1 MDVVKAQPTDA
12 SFRDFLEA
20 VKRQRWVV
28 IISLVV
34 AAGAGLAAIL
44 LVEPTYQSS
53 TRIVV
58 EGRSGQQAAPV
69 NTQDP
74 LFKVTAPI
82 VTDIPT
88 QLEQIQSGVVVSN
101 AVQTVIGRDAS
112 LTPKEPG
119 DPEVSARQVGLTNV
133 IEVTV
138 TSSNGELARRVA
150 DQLPETYKT
159 LVVDRNSAEL
169 RQAIVFL
176 DGLQE
181 KAKTSLAEAETQLG
195 KFLLDNKLSPS
206 ETEAVDRSAVEIRA
220 EQEYNATLTEF
231 DSETEYLRQVKSERD
246 KLPKTIPNQ
255 TVEKNI
261 DQIQAA
267 NQKLSDLKSERDRVS
282 QIFDDRAVEFKQID
296 AQVKSQ
302 ESYIASL
309 PKVLDN
315 QRVVRNPALQL
326 YDDKIAESQARMKAA
341 EARVTQR
348 KRVWDEARA
357 RLQKYSELR
366 DKIAGLR
373 RQVELL
379 KADLDNTSR
388 SSQQL
393 KVYENSIRNP
403 VEIIQLPTEPKRNK
417 PNPPLYIGFA
427 LVGGLVIAF
436 IITIVRDRLEDK
448 ITTLDQAYRIAN
460 APTLGYVP
468 PRAFGKAARKSNA
481 LPSRVMENYR
491 IVRSNVLFSLTERPF
506 KSMMITS
513 TGAGEGKSEVA
524 SNLAIAMAG
533 TGKSVLLVDA
543 NMHRPAV
550 HERFSLE
557 RGPGLS
563 DLLSNQQDLATV
575 TRAAE
580 IEGLHLITAGSGE
593 VSLADGLG
601 SGAMQKM
608 YREMVERYDLVI
620 FDTPAMLPRSDALS
634 LSATV
639 DTVVFVVKPGATTKT
654 LMRYCIELL
663 RHAHARL
670 LGVVFTNT
678 EFYSEDLN

>member
-28 IISLVV
+28 IVSLVI

-403 VEIIQLPTEPKRNK
+403 VEIIQLPSEPKRNK

>member
-28 IISLVV
+28 IISLVI

-348 KRVWDEARA
+348 KRVWDEARE
-357 RLQKYSELR
+357 RLNKYSELR
-366 DKIAGLR
+366 DKISGLR

-403 VEIIQLPTEPKRNK
+403 VEIIQLPSEPKRNK

-427 LVGGLVIAF
+427 LVAGLVVAF

-448 ITTLDQAYRIAN
+448 VTTLDQAYRIAN

-468 PRAFGKAARKSNA
+468 PRAFGKAARKSKA

-491 IVRSNVLFSLTERPF
+491 IVRSNVLFSLTEHPF

-543 NMHRPAV
+543 NMHRPAI
-550 HERFSLE
+550 HDRFSLE

-563 DLLSNQQDLATV
+563 DLLSNQQDLGTV
-575 TRAAE
+575 TRSAE

-608 YREMVERYDLVI
+608 YREMIERYDLVI

>member
-403 VEIIQLPTEPKRNK
+403 VEIIQLPSEPKRNK